1 MDLEYA
7 KQEIERLKAE
17 QKRADELL
25 EKAGLTESSS
35 EIGRVCGQ
43 ISDSYDPMRLVTDH
57 DWHFFITIDGRLVTY
72 CSYCWSYAKD
82 RNVPHS
88 SGT

>member
-43 ISDSYDPMRLVTDH
+43 LVDNYDPIRLVTDH
-57 DWHFFITIDGRLVTY
+57 DRFLLVTIDGRFVTY
-72 CSYCWSYAKD
+72 CSCCWSYAKD
-82 RNVPHS
+82 RDVPHP
-88 SGT
+88 SGM